1 MVTTAQRRKAAT
13 PLDGVPNPLRIDPR
27 PVGLPDSPED
37 ALTRLL
43 YHVVP
48 LSVQHYVRDSG
59 GLRNVMDSSAVMAAS
74 GLALTH
80 PSSVLAAYVGLG
92 RCLDVVSYGT
102 APEHKLH
109 VYDYSKLRGRRRN
122 DAPSS
127 SLPSSSSSSSSS
139 YALPTVMVFVH
150 GGAWGSGQPWHYR
163 IMVDKL
169 AQCVDADAG
178 VVVQYPVFPMNSIA
192 EQATSVYDAVGFLR
206 ANAAAL
212 RLPPRFRVVLAGH
225 SSGANISALA
235 LLRSVEEG
243 LDPPLADAFV
253 GLAGVYDVEKHYLFE
268 ATRGLHEV
276 SPMGAAAVCRDRFP
290 LASPTKLVPLADPDK
305 VRRHWPPTLLLH
317 GQLDTTV
324 PYTSSKE
331 FADALQSQRCRH
343 VETAFPLRY
352 SHVDPILHMTVADH
366 TSKTATTVR
375 DFYAACARMRQIHCD
390 DYLPSGGGGQ
400 LRSKL

>member
-1 MVTTAQRRKAAT
+1 M
-13 PLDGVPNPLRIDPR
+13 
-27 PVGLPDSPED
+27 
-37 ALTRLL
+37 
-43 YHVVP
+43 
-48 LSVQHYVRDSG
+48 
-59 GLRNVMDSSAVMAAS
+59 
-74 GLALTH
+74 
-80 PSSVLAAYVGLG
+80 
-92 RCLDVVSYGT
+92 
-102 APEHKLH
+102 
-109 VYDYSKLRGRRRN
+109 
-122 DAPSS
+122 
-127 SLPSSSSSSSSS
+127 
-139 YALPTVMVFVH
+139 PTVMVFVH

-178 VVVQYPVFPMNSIA
+178 VVVQYPVFPHATIA

-206 ANAAAL
+206 ANAVAL

-235 LLRSVEEG
+235 ILRGVEEG
-243 LDPPLADAFV
+243 QEVADGFV

-276 SPMGAAAVCRDRFP
+276 SPMGAAAVCRDRFS
-290 LASPTKLVPLADPDK
+290 LASPTKLVPMVDADK

-331 FADALQSQRCRH
+331 FAEALQNRRCRH
-343 VETAFPLRY
+343 VETAFPLQY

-375 DFYAACARMRQIHCD
+375 DFHAAYVRTLHPHSD
-390 DYLPSGGGGQ
+390 DYLLDEGGGRGGEPPQ